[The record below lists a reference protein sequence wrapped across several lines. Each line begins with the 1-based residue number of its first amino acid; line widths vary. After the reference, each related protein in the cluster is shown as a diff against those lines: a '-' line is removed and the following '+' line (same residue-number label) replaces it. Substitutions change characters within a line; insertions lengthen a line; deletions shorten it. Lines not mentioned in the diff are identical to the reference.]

1 MKPSAQKLA
10 TLSGLLGLVAC
21 VVPVF
26 VAPATK
32 AADPYTLEKAV
43 IAAPEEV
50 SAAVRATLGGE
61 ALRVTGPKGPMCEI
75 WLRKTIPSAAAAAQA
90 LGVGYGQFAPGT
102 LVGVVR
108 ILAPI
113 SDYRQQRVKPG
124 VYTLRYALHPVNG
137 DHMGIS
143 PLRDFVLLAPATID
157 TDPAGIT
164 FEEAVARSKKTIG
177 ANHPSAWSL
186 QSADGAPGEPPSL
199 FHTEEPDLWIIH
211 LRVSLEGAAKPLDM
225 ALVVVGHAP
234 EA

>member
-1 MKPSAQKLA
+1 MKRTFRNIASV
-10 TLSGLLGLVAC
+10 LLGLS
-21 VVPVF
+21 F
-26 VAPATK
+26 VLLAPLGR
-32 AADPYTLEKAV
+32 AADPYSLEKAA

-50 SAAVRATLGGE
+50 SAAVRAELATE

-75 WLRKTIPSAAAAAQA
+75 WLRKAIPAAPSPAAA
-90 LGVGYGQFAPGT
+90 LGVGYPQIVPGS

-108 ILAPI
+108 ILSPI

-143 PLRDFVLLAPATID
+143 PLRDFLLLAPAALD
-157 TDPAGIT
+157 AEPAAIT

-177 ANHPSAWSL
+177 ANHPAAWSL
-186 QSADGAPGEPPSL
+186 QSAEGAPGAPPNL
-199 FHTEEPDLWIIH
+199 YHTEDPDLWIIH
-211 LRVSLEGAAKPLDM
+211 LRTSLAGAAAKPLDM
-225 ALVVVGHAP
+225 SVVVVGHAP

>member
-1 MKPSAQKLA
+1 MKRSYRKISSLSFFLA
-10 TLSGLLGLVAC
+10 LVLLVA
-21 VVPVF
+21 VQ
-26 VAPATK
+26 APG
-32 AADPYTLEKAV
+32 AADPYTLEKAAL
-43 IAAPEEV
+43 AAPEEV
-50 SAAVRATLGGE
+50 PAAVRSTLAGE
-61 ALRVTGPKGPMCEI
+61 ALRVNGPKGPVCEI
-75 WLRKTIPSAAAAAQA
+75 WMRKAIPVAAAAAQT
-90 LGVGYGQFAPGT
+90 LGVGYGQIAPGT

-143 PLRDFVLLAPATID
+143 PLRDFLLLAPAALD
-157 TDPAGIT
+157 ADPAGIT

-211 LRVSLEGAAKPLDM
+211 LRVSLQGASGSASLLDM